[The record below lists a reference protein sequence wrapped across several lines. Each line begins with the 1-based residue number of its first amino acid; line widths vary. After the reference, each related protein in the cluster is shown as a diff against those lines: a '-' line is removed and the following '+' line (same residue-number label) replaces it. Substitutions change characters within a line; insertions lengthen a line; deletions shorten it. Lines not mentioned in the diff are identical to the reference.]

1 MFGKLTA
8 EQIEEVLQTQFLG
21 HLACHADD
29 QTYLIPISYAYEN
42 SSLYVHSEDGLK
54 IKMMRKN
61 PKVCI
66 QVDERQDMSNWRSVI
81 GWGQFSEITNEDERN
96 KALQLLVNR
105 QLPILSSSTTHLGSN
120 WPFSSTDVTV
130 IPGIVFKITL
140 DKKTGRFEE
149 NKVSPQF
156 AG

>member
-8 EQIEEVLQTQFLG
+8 EQIEQVLQNQLLG

-29 QTYLIPISYAYEN
+29 QTYLVPISYAYEN
-42 SSLYVHSEDGLK
+42 NSMYVHSEDGMK

-61 PKVCI
+61 PKVCV

-81 GWGQFSEITNEDERN
+81 GWGQFSEITNEEERK

-105 QLPILSSSTTHLGSN
+105 QLPILSSSTTHLGNN
-120 WPFSSTDVTV
+120 WPFSSNDETV
-130 IPGIVFKITL
+130 IPGVVFKITL

>member
-1 MFGKLTA
+1 MFGKLTT
-8 EQIEEVLQTQFLG
+8 EQIEEVLQTQCVG
-21 HLACHADD
+21 HLACHAEG

-42 SSLYVHSEDGLK
+42 NSLYVHSYEGMK

-61 PKVCI
+61 PDVCI
-66 QVDERQDMSNWRSVI
+66 QVDERQDMANWRSVI
-81 GWGQFSEITNEDERN
+81 GWGKFSEITNENERI
-96 KALQLLVNR
+96 KALELLIKR

-120 WPFSSTDVTV
+120 WPFSSNDIAS

-140 DKKTGRFEE
+140 EKKSGRFEE
-149 NKVSPQF
+149 NKASPQF

>member
-42 SSLYVHSEDGLK
+42 NSLYVHSEDGLK

-81 GWGQFSEITNEDERN
+81 GWGQFSEITNGDERN

>member
-1 MFGKLTA
+1 M
-8 EQIEEVLQTQFLG
+8 
-21 HLACHADD
+21 
-29 QTYLIPISYAYEN
+29 
-42 SSLYVHSEDGLK
+42 K

-61 PKVCI
+61 PKVCV

-81 GWGQFSEITNEDERN
+81 GWGKFSEITNEEERK

-120 WPFSSTDVTV
+120 WPFSSNDETV

>member
-8 EQIEEVLQTQFLG
+8 QQIEEVLQTQLLG
-21 HLACHADD
+21 HLACHAND

-42 SSLYVHSEDGLK
+42 NSLYVHSEDGMK
-54 IKMMRKN
+54 IKMMREN

-81 GWGQFSEITNEDERN
+81 GWGQFSEITNEEERK
-96 KALQLLVNR
+96 KALQLLVSR
-105 QLPILSSSTTHLGSN
+105 QLPILSSSTTHLGNN
-120 WPFSSTDVTV
+120 WPFSSTDVAV

-140 DKKTGRFEE
+140 DEKTGRFEE

>member
-42 SSLYVHSEDGLK
+42 NSLYVHSEDGMK
-54 IKMMRKN
+54 IKMMREN

-81 GWGQFSEITNEDERN
+81 GWGQFSEITNEEERK
-96 KALQLLVNR
+96 KALQLLVSR
-105 QLPILSSSTTHLGSN
+105 QLPILSSSTTHLGNN
-120 WPFSSTDVTV
+120 WPFSSTDVAV

>member
-1 MFGKLTA
+1 MFGKLTT
-8 EQIEEVLQTQFLG
+8 EQIEEVLQTQLIV

-29 QTYLIPISYAYEN
+29 QTYLIPISYAYDN
-42 SSLYVHSEDGLK
+42 NILYVHSDEGMK
-54 IKMMRKN
+54 ITMMRKN
-61 PKVCI
+61 PRVCI
-66 QVDERQDMSNWRSVI
+66 QVDERQDMANWRSVI
-81 GWGQFSEITNEDERN
+81 GWGLFSEIIKEDERK
-96 KALQLLVNR
+96 KALEFLVNR

-120 WPFSSTDVTV
+120 WPFSSKDTAV

-149 NKVSPQF
+149 NKASPQF